1 MIIGSEM
8 FLSQKKKKGYEMF
21 FLGCVWKFEKRM
33 KVKVR
38 ETVLAIVHY
47 PPVFKGKYSEATLLR
62 SAHNDTIELANKLN
76 FDNY

>member
-8 FLSQKKKKGYEMF
+8 CCM
-21 FLGCVWKFEKRM
+21 GCVWKFEKRM

-38 ETVLAIVHY
+38 ETVLATVHY
-47 PPVFKGKYSEATLLR
+47 PPAFKGKYSEATLLR
-62 SAHNDTIELANKLN
+62 STHNDTIELANKLN